1 MNALFVTPVE
11 QGSGETITAFHMAEV
26 LAAKGHGILFLAS
39 PFASAFIG
47 ARFPDQVWPLGE
59 DASLNYQTWERAL
72 QGFKPDVIVFA
83 DYPLMTLPSGVAPLA
98 AEPGW
103 LESLEAADACLVTLD
118 HFGFAQHE
126 MGLYF
131 GPAHLSFQYH
141 TFPAIPERMKI
152 LLPCPMHEPGPVEG
166 RRGAPFRYWNVPLG
180 VPAAVRQETR
190 QRYLEDVGDFLVFHS
205 IPNWAWQAADTF
217 CLPFYDFLPQI
228 LDEYFGSTVKPV
240 TIVSVNNGSHLS
252 TPPGSKIRII
262 NLGPIPSL
270 EFEALLFS
278 SDLVVTEN
286 KVSISMGKAICGL
299 QPCAALIN
307 TYGILELTDRLEGRL
322 REVVFGME
330 RVKLGS
336 VYKYQVFPSGMVDML
351 EDIILYKGNSL
362 TQAFCEVE
370 VYGGNETS
378 RLLHRLLE
386 DPQTRDTLR
395 DQQQAYV
402 NKVQMLPDAEEVL
415 RSVVEEDRR
424 LH

>member
-1 MNALFVTPVE
+1 MNVLFVTPIE
-11 QGSGETITAFHMAEV
+11 QGSGETITALHMAEV
-26 LAAKGHGILFLAS
+26 LAAKGHGVRFLAS
-39 PFASAFIG
+39 PFGSGFIQR
-47 ARFPDQVWPLGE
+47 RFPEQVQSFGE
-59 DASLNYQTWERAL
+59 DASLNHQTWERAL
-72 QGFKPDVIVFA
+72 QEFKPDAIVFA
-83 DYPLMTLPSGVAPLA
+83 DFPMMSLSTGVSPLWT
-98 AEPGW
+98 EPGW
-103 LESLEAADACLVTLD
+103 LDSLEETDSCLVTLD

-141 TFPAIPERMKI
+141 TFPAIPERMRI

-166 RRGAPFRYWNVPLG
+166 RRGEPFRYWDVPLG

-190 QRYLEDVGDFLVFHS
+190 QRYLENDDDFLVFHS

-228 LDEYFGSTVKPV
+228 LDEYFGSTIKPV

-252 TPPGSKIRII
+252 TPPGAKVRII
-262 NLGPIPSL
+262 NLGPIPSV

-278 SDLVVTEN
+278 SDLVITEN

-307 TYGILELTDRLEGRL
+307 TYGILELADSLEGRL
-322 REVVFGME
+322 RDVVFGME

-351 EDIILYKGNSL
+351 EEIILYKGNSL
-362 TQAFCEVE
+362 TQAFCEAE
-370 VYGGNETS
+370 VYGGETTS
-378 RLLHRLLE
+378 RQLRRLLE
-386 DPQTRDTLR
+386 DPQTRDSLR
-395 DQQQAYV
+395 ERQQAYV
-402 NKVQMLPDAEEVL
+402 NKVQMLPDAEQVL
-415 RSVVEEDRR
+415 RTVVNEERR